1 MDLSPLCSTTKR
13 VSCSLISF
21 ADDAKNTDVTVA
33 QFRSEVSSIESLL
46 ITINTCLKAYTL
58 SVPKNN
64 AGIWTSIRGIL
75 DDCAGTIARLDTELE
90 RIQHKTSRASTTW
103 KKAYSSLRLNMN
115 AYTIKTLRV
124 RVRTHV
130 GALQLSLSC
139 ISVYVLAFVD
149 DNSDSLCFGE

>member
-1 MDLSPLCSTTKR
+1 MDLSPLCATTKR
-13 VSCSLISF
+13 VSCSLINF
-21 ADDAKNTDVTVA
+21 FDDVKNSDVTVA
-33 QFRSEVSSIESLL
+33 QFRSEISSIESLL

-64 AGIWTSIRGIL
+64 AAIWTSIQGIL
-75 DDCAGTIARLDTELE
+75 EDCGGTINRLDSELD
-90 RIQHKTSRASTTW
+90 RIQQKNSRASTTW

-115 AYTIKTLRV
+115 AYTVKTLRS

-139 ISVYVLAFVD
+139 ISV
-149 DNSDSLCFGE
+149 